1 MDELSASY
9 IINEFAEERDNYFR
23 AIAPPIIQ
31 TSNFA
36 FKKVDDLRKSFED
49 EYSTWLYSRGLNPT
63 VEILR
68 KKLAAL
74 DGAEDC
80 LVFNSGAAA
89 IFASVLANVKS
100 GDHIVSVNDPY
111 TWARKLFDHTLQRF
125 GVTVSYVDG
134 RSVDNFARAI

>member
-1 MDELSASY
+1 MDELSISY

-36 FKKVDDLRKSFED
+36 FKTVNDLRKSFKD

-80 LVFNSGAAA
+80 LVFNSGASA

-100 GDHIVSVNDPY
+100 GDHIVSVRNPY
-111 TWARKLFDHTLQRF
+111 TWAKKMFDEIYLL
-125 GVTVSYVDG
+125 YVYIMFLMLH
-134 RSVDNFARAI
+134 SFMLN